1 MKLRYI
7 WAIYLLKQLYLA
19 QSSRAAAKTKC
30 DRGRLKSRSIGHVR
44 PRTVEIPSVSF
55 LVIILLPTPPPTQY
69 LNLLVEV
76 WQLGVDGGINTWG
89 WKIDSHWWKE
99 ILKVRCN
106 THVMLLLSQNTQ
118 AWPELGQVS
127 DVYVMTHL
135 IFYRLYKERCVLWY
149 RHLGTWL
156 VSQVHLGK
164 EAI

>member
-1 MKLRYI
+1 MTQKPHRLRLYKKNYDVLKKILGGETKRYCQAGNAVIWSWRYI

-30 DRGRLKSRSIGHVR
+30 DRGRLKSRSISHVR

-55 LVIILLPTPPPTQY
+55 LVIILPPIPPPTQY

-76 WQLGVDGGINTWG
+76 WLLSVDGGIKTWG

-106 THVMLLLSQNTQ
+106 THVMLLLS
-118 AWPELGQVS
+118 L
-127 DVYVMTHL
+127 
-135 IFYRLYKERCVLWY
+135 
-149 RHLGTWL
+149 
-156 VSQVHLGK
+156 
-164 EAI
+164 

>member
-1 MKLRYI
+1 MWLRNHIGCILYKKKRNYDVLRKYWEGKQKAIARAGNAVIWSWSYI

-55 LVIILLPTPPPTQY
+55 LVIILPPTPPPNQY

-76 WQLGVDGGINTWG
+76 WLLGEDGGINTWG

-106 THVMLLLSQNTQ
+106 THVMQLLS
-118 AWPELGQVS
+118 L
-127 DVYVMTHL
+127 
-135 IFYRLYKERCVLWY
+135 
-149 RHLGTWL
+149 
-156 VSQVHLGK
+156 
-164 EAI
+164 